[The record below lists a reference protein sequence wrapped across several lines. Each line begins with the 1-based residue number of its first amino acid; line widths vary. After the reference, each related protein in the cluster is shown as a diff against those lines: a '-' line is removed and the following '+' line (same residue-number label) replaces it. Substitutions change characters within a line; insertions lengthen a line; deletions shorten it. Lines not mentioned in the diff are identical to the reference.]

1 VAYAVV
7 FPSERVEHE
16 FEKALKRIP
25 ADYRSAVIS
34 AVRSL
39 AQNPHPPGKA
49 YKKLKGEVVVF
60 RYIAQHRL
68 RVGPYRIMYDVDDPR
83 KKVILLKLDRKD
95 EHTYG

>member
-1 VAYAVV
+1 VAYQVI

-16 FEKALKRIP
+16 FEKFLGKIP
-25 ADYRSAVIS
+25 SDDRMAVVE

-39 AQNPHPPGKA
+39 AQNPRPPGKS
-49 YKKLKGEVVVF
+49 YKKLKGEVTVF

-68 RVGPYRIMYDVDDPR
+68 RVGRYRILYDLDDAR
-83 KKVILLKLDRKD
+83 KKVILLKLDKRD